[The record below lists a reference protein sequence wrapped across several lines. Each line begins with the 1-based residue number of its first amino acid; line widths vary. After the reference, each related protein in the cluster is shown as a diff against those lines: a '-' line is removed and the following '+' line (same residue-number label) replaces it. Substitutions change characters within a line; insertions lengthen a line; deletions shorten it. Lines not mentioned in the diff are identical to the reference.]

1 MNMKQFHQAADSY
14 TPQGRRSRNTPNYV
28 PSPMHQCPPVDPAD
42 VPILQ
47 HHLQHASKR
56 LRALAVVGGFNRATG
71 R

>member
-1 MNMKQFHQAADSY
+1 
-14 TPQGRRSRNTPNYV
+14 
-28 PSPMHQCPPVDPAD
+28 MHQCPPVDPAD